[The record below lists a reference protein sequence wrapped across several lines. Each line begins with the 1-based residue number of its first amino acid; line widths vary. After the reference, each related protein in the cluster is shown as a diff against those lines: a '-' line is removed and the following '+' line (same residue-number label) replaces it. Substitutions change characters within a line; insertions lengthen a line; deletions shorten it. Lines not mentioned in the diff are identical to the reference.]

1 IRPGQ
6 APPGFGALLFL
17 PVAEWRRNRQVEV
30 GAMPRE
36 ITRSDRVSDAIQRLL
51 RQVIPQEIRD
61 PRLEMVSIN
70 GVTGTRDLAYAK
82 VYVTFVGMQDEAAS
96 LEAAA
101 VLNKAAGFLRSFL
114 ARELSMRTVPK
125 LQFIYDKSAIRGQEL
140 SFLIDRAIAKD
151 REHHQNDD

>member
-1 IRPGQ
+1 
-6 APPGFGALLFL
+6 
-17 PVAEWRRNRQVEV
+17 
-30 GAMPRE
+30 MPRE
-36 ITRSDRVSDAIQRLL
+36 FTRSDRVSDAIQRLL
-51 RQVIPQEIRD
+51 GQLIPQEIRD
-61 PRLEMVSIN
+61 PRIGMVNIN
-70 GVTGTRDLAYAK
+70 DVTVTRDMAYAK

-101 VLNKAAGFLRSFL
+101 ALNKAAGFLRSFL

-151 REHHQNDD
+151 REHHQNDDAGDSGAGESDEAVDK